1 MKKLTICFCLFV
13 QGFYFLTA
21 NAQEKN
27 KFETLFGQSSSKLE
41 LKKMGYFIAPSF
53 SFTQMDGS
61 MASLFN
67 LRGGVNM
74 NEKFALG
81 AYYNVS
87 MNEIMPKSETIP
99 NIYMDYW
106 STGAFLE
113 YTLLS
118 RKLVHLTFPLFV
130 GFGEVQMDN
139 YEGDA
144 RLGEANFLKIEPNA
158 MLEVNL
164 NRFSRLNLGVGY
176 RLIQNMNYR
185 NFNQNDIS
193 GLTGTIG
200 LKFGKF

>member
-1 MKKLTICFCLFV
+1 MKKPLICLLLFV
-13 QGFYFLTA
+13 QGFYFLTGY
-21 NAQEKN
+21 AQEKN
-27 KFETLFGQSSSKLE
+27 NVETLFGQSSSKLE
-41 LKKMGYFIAPSF
+41 IKKLGYFIAPSF

-67 LRGGVNM
+67 LRGGVNL

-87 MNEIMPKSETIP
+87 MNQIRPKSETIP

-118 RKLVHLTFPLFV
+118 SKLVHLTFPLFI

-139 YEGDA
+139 EEGA
-144 RLGEANFLKIEPNA
+144 ANLGEANFFKIEPSA
-158 MLEVNL
+158 MLEINL
-164 NRFSRLNLGVGY
+164 NKFSRLNLGLGY
-176 RLIQNMNYR
+176 RMIENMNYR
-185 NFNQNDIS
+185 NFSHSDIS

-200 LKFGKF
+200 LKLGKF